1 MKIKLKLFSKSSV
14 GSITTTNSYTLK
26 TTKSLEKPAEAHK
39 KAKCA
44 PNSSYNNNCGT
55 IDFAVLITKHTEKL
69 ISILFSSQQQMTS
82 SMPKK
87 SGELRLYMH
96 YKKLNQITN
105 RNIYSIP

>member
-1 MKIKLKLFSKSSV
+1 MGRK
-14 GSITTTNSYTLK
+14 K

-44 PNSSYNNNCGT
+44 PVANKSESAHDENSSYNNNCGT

-82 SMPKK
+82 SKF
-87 SGELRLYMH
+87 
-96 YKKLNQITN
+96 
-105 RNIYSIP
+105 